1 MRFEINDLEV
11 AKNASFKLSKTVYDK
26 CKVLYRNLTQRN
38 YDNFVSGRNNLAIQN
53 FKDKKKYSDSFSG
66 KIHSWKASK
75 WTK

>member
-26 CKVLYRNLTQRN
+26 CKGLYRNLTQRN

-53 FKDKKKYSDSFSG
+53 FKDRKKYNDSFSG